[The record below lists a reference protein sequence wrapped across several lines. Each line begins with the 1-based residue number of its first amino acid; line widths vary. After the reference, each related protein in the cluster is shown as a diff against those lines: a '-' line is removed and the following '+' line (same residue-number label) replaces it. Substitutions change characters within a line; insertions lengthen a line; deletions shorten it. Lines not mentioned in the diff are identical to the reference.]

1 MGKVSSFDK
10 IKDILP
16 VGSSWLNNGSTKT
29 NWRKIKKHPDYEPH
43 QEYKEWAYVDNI
55 KNVLLCDFSDDL
67 DFWWIPWKKWDLVVS
82 AGTREEDVTTTLKSF
97 EKIWKTL
104 EDSKND
110 ILKILDIYVPNHS
123 RNKIIRNADKIA
135 KAIDPIFVKILDNID
150 KEDVKRFVKWVDL
163 SRKMMEEKVYMWV
176 VSNVGETWIT
186 VSIGSKLWYQ
196 VDYEIPYTRLPE
208 NMKNNKFRKWWT
220 VFVDVKKDYEK
231 ITLSSR
237 EEFNKPRLDALKDM
251 NIKINGYETVFYM
264 TKAWK
269 LLKWKIIWLGDDVF
283 GKQVIF
289 QTKDGK
295 KKFPITIDALK
306 EWRNLAKQAYQK
318 INNDYSRNNKNQF
331 PLKKKPSS
339 SHIKDQYV
347 VTKK

>member
-1 MGKVSSFDK
+1 MGKVNSLDK

-16 VGSSWLNNGSTKT
+16 VENSWLNDRSTKN
-29 NWRKIKKHPDYEPH
+29 NWRKIKKHPNYEPH
-43 QEYKEWAYVDNI
+43 QEYKEWVYVHDL
-55 KNVLLCDFSDDL
+55 KNVLLDDFDDV
-67 DFWWIPWKKWDLVVS
+67 DFWWISGKKWDLVVA
-82 AGTREEDVTTTLKSF
+82 AGTKEEDVTTTLKSF

-123 RNKIIRNADKIA
+123 KNKVIRNADKISE
-135 KAIDPIFVKILDNID
+135 KILDKIFD
-150 KEDVKRFVKWVDL
+150 PVYEKEVQNFVKWVDL
-163 SRKMMEEKVYMWV
+163 SKKMMEEKVYMWV

-220 VFVDVKKDYEK
+220 VYVDVKKDYEK
-231 ITLSSR
+231 VTLSSR

-295 KKFPITIDALK
+295 KKFPITINALK

-318 INNDYSRNNKNQF
+318 INNDYSRSNKNQF
-331 PLKKKPSS
+331 SLKKKPSS
-339 SHIKDQYV
+339 SDFKNEHIV
-347 VTKK
+347 IKK

>member
-1 MGKVSSFDK
+1 MGKVNSLDK

-16 VGSSWLNNGSTKT
+16 VENSWLNNRSTKN
-29 NWRKIKKHPDYEPH
+29 NWRKIKKHPNYEPH
-43 QEYKEWAYVDNI
+43 QEYKEWVYVHDL
-55 KNVLLCDFSDDL
+55 KNVLLDDFDDV
-67 DFWWIPWKKWDLVVS
+67 DFWWISGKKWDLVVA
-82 AGTREEDVTTTLKSF
+82 AGTKEEDVTTTLKSF

-123 RNKIIRNADKIA
+123 RNKVIRNADKISE
-135 KAIDPIFVKILDNID
+135 KILDKIFD
-150 KEDVKRFVKWVDL
+150 PVYEKEVQNFVKWVDL
-163 SRKMMEEKVYMWV
+163 SKKMMEEKVYMWV

-186 VSIGSKLWYQ
+186 VSIGSKPWYQ

-220 VFVDVKKDYEK
+220 VYVDVKKDYEK
-231 ITLSSR
+231 VTLSSR

-295 KKFPITIDALK
+295 KKFPITINALK

-318 INNDYSRNNKNQF
+318 INNDYSRSNKNQF
-331 PLKKKPSS
+331 SLKKKPSS
-339 SHIKDQYV
+339 SDFKNEHIV
-347 VTKK
+347 IKK